1 MKNATQKQI
10 VTNVADLFVTIA
22 QAQYVKDSATIA
34 AQNASESIQTAYK
47 GLLDAKVVF
56 GKSVRTC
63 ANARQFQDALESIK
77 VNDKAYYAKGTISNM
92 VSAMRYSLANKVKTL
107 DLNKS
112 RTDAKAKAKTEAN
125 ATTSTST
132 KNGVKTEET
141 KAGKVSSVLTTRE
154 KVLVQL
160 ENCVTILQNSED
172 ADFDVTE
179 ILADVQAL
187 IQSLE

>member
-1 MKNATQKQI
+1 MKT
-10 VTNVADLFVTIA
+10 TNTTAPINTVELFNTIA
-22 QAQYVKDSATIA
+22 NAQYVKDSAA
-34 AQNASESIQTAYK
+34 VALQNASESIQTAYTQLVK
-47 GLLDAKVVF
+47 GGIVF

-63 ANARQFQDALESIK
+63 AHARQFQDALESIR
-77 VNDKAYYAKGTISNM
+77 VNGRAYYAKGTISNM

-112 RTDAKAKAKTEAN
+112 RTDAKAKTE

-132 KNGVKTEET
+132 KNGVKTEDT
-141 KAGKVSSVLTTRE
+141 KAGTVSSVLTTRE

>member
-1 MKNATQKQI
+1 MNKQTNTTAN
-10 VTNVADLFVTIA
+10 VTELFVTIA
-22 QAQYVKDSATIA
+22 QAQYIKDSATIA

-77 VNDKAYYAKGTISNM
+77 VNDKPYYAKGTISNM

-112 RTDAKAKAKTEAN
+112 RTDAKAKAKTEA
-125 ATTSTST
+125 TTSTST
-132 KNGVKTEET
+132 KNSVKTEDT

-160 ENCVTILQNSED
+160 ENCITILQNAGD
-172 ADFDVTE
+172 NDGTDFCISDTLKD
-179 ILADVQAL
+179 IQAL
-187 IQSLE
+187 IDSLQ